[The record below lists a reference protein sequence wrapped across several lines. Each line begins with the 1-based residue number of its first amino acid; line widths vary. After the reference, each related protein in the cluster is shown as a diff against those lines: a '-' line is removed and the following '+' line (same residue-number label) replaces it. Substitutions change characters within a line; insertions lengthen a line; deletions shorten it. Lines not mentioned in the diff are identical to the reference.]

1 MNTETGAKIAIKE
14 LDSKSLFSQTLF
26 NNNSGKEQPLKYES
40 FAKFA
45 HLQKEITIMKK
56 LSHKNIVQY
65 LGTDFRYINHK
76 VQMYILLEYVSGG
89 SLRDMYCEW
98 GPINTQIIREYS
110 KQILEGLS
118 YLHNYHGLEEEG
130 IIHRDI
136 KCANILVNENGII
149 KLADFGCSKQFEG
162 KFSLSETTNS
172 HMFGTIPWMAPEAI
186 NHAKQHVGRK
196 SDIWSFACTIIEM
209 ATATRPWPNTSD
221 VFAIMNK
228 ITGTNELPYIPSNL
242 SDIGIDF
249 LKICL
254 QRDQTK
260 RWNSVQLL
268 EHPFITL
275 DKKTFS
281 QQQKSANS
289 APAC

>member
-1 MNTETGAKIAIKE
+1 MSHTTHYDANLDFNSTNSNKIEWEIGSQIGVGGSGRVFVGMNTETGAKIAIKE

-40 FAKFA
+40 FA

-149 KLADFGCSKQFEG
+149 KLADFGLARC
-162 KFSLSETTNS
+162 
-172 HMFGTIPWMAPEAI
+172 FGVPTRAYTHEVVTLWYRAPEILLGTAI
-186 NHAKQHVGRK
+186 
-196 SDIWSFACTIIEM
+196 
-209 ATATRPWPNTSD
+209 
-221 VFAIMNK
+221 
-228 ITGTNELPYIPSNL
+228 
-242 SDIGIDF
+242 
-249 LKICL
+249 
-254 QRDQTK
+254 
-260 RWNSVQLL
+260 
-268 EHPFITL
+268 
-275 DKKTFS
+275 
-281 QQQKSANS
+281 
-289 APAC
+289 